1 MSIGKRIVRLVKA
14 DIHGILDCLE
24 DPLSILQQAI
34 RDMEE
39 ELSNTEKELAIA
51 REEAARLQQ
60 LQSQA
65 EVGHR
70 EASRQLDVCFE
81 SGNDQLAKGFMRK
94 RLETEKRIKTIAQ
107 HLGENAGT
115 QSSLQTRIKEQNE
128 KLSSIREKTELFLYQ
143 EPSASGS
150 EDSCCAVSD
159 EQIELAILEEKRK
172 RQTSRAA

>member
-39 ELSNTEKELAIA
+39 ETANSEKELAIA
-51 REEAARLQQ
+51 KEEAARLDQ
-60 LQSQA
+60 LQTQA
-65 EVGHR
+65 ETAHR

-81 SGNDQLAKGFMRK
+81 SGNDQLAKSFMRK

-107 HLGENAGT
+107 HLAENVRNQNA
-115 QSSLQTRIKEQNE
+115 LQVRMKEQNE
-128 KLSSIREKTELFLYQ
+128 KLASIREKTELFLYQ
-143 EPSASGS
+143 EPSASGCDEKCS
-150 EDSCCAVSD
+150 VTD
-159 EQIELAILEEKRK
+159 EQIELAILDEKRK